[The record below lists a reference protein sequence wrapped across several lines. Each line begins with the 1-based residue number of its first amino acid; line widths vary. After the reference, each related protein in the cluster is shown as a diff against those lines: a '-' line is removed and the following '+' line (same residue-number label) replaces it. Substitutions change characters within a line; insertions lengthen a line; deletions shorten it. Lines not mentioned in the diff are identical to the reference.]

1 MTGEAASTPA
11 GFDAAEKATAACLG
25 HVTRPCYAM
34 SWALIQHARPPAY
47 HARLHSPVHLE
58 RHIIDYLCNS
68 RSVSEHYQHSEQC
81 LKK

>member
-1 MTGEAASTPA
+1 
-11 GFDAAEKATAACLG
+11 
-25 HVTRPCYAM
+25 M